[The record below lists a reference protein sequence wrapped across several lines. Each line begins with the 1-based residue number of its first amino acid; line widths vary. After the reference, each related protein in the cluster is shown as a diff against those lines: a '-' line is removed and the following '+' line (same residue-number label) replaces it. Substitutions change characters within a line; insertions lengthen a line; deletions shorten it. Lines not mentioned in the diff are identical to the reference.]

1 MDSEVTINSIVFKFI
16 FISPVFVITQ
26 NTLIKQVCD
35 YFDDEY
41 GDQPDLTLGSLHETD
56 SNYTGTPATDMV
68 PTFPDSSSPERS
80 DDATLNDSSNVLNDN
95 FDAYSESANRVVSLE
110 DTSEQSD
117 HSEYN
122 MCKNYKNS
130 ESNHQRRQHSGDN
143 DYESD
148 KNDLMIECK
157 VDPAIR

>member
-1 MDSEVTINSIVFKFI
+1 MLFFSNFI
-16 FISPVFVITQ
+16 ACIFITQ

-80 DDATLNDSSNVLNDN
+80 EDATLNDSSTVLNDN
-95 FDAYSESANRVVSLE
+95 FDAYSESENRGVSRE

-117 HSEYN
+117 YSEDN
-122 MCKNYKNS
+122 KCKKDKTS
-130 ESNHQRRQHSGDN
+130 KRHQQRLEHLDAN
-143 DYESD
+143 EYESD
-148 KNDLMIECK
+148 KNQILVEYEADT
-157 VDPAIR
+157 AIR

>member
-1 MDSEVTINSIVFKFI
+1 MLSCSNLFLLLVFA
-16 FISPVFVITQ
+16 ITQ
-26 NTLIKQVCD
+26 NTLIEQVCD

-56 SNYTGTPATDMV
+56 SNYTGTPGTDMV

-80 DDATLNDSSNVLNDN
+80 EDATLNDSSTVLNDN
-95 FDAYSESANRVVSLE
+95 FDAYSESENRGVSRE

-117 HSEYN
+117 YSKHT
-122 MCKNYKNS
+122 MCQKYKNS
-130 ESNHQRRQHSGDN
+130 ESSHQRQQHLGDN

-157 VDPAIR
+157 VDAPIR

>member
-1 MDSEVTINSIVFKFI
+1 MLSYSNLSFLLLVFD
-16 FISPVFVITQ
+16 ITQ

-80 DDATLNDSSNVLNDN
+80 EDATLNDSSTVLNDS
-95 FDAYSESANRVVSLE
+95 FDAYNESENRGVSRE

-117 HSEYN
+117 NSEHN
-122 MCKNYKNS
+122 RCKKYKNS
-130 ESNHQRRQHSGDN
+130 ERNHQQHLGDN

-157 VDPAIR
+157 VDASIR

>member
-1 MDSEVTINSIVFKFI
+1 M
-16 FISPVFVITQ
+16 
-26 NTLIKQVCD
+26 CD

-80 DDATLNDSSNVLNDN
+80 EDATLNDSSTVLNDN
-95 FDAYSESANRVVSLE
+95 FDAYSESENRGVSRE
-110 DTSEQSD
+110 DTSQQSD
-117 HSEYN
+117 HSERN
-122 MCKNYKNS
+122 KSKKYKNS
-130 ESNHQRRQHSGDN
+130 ESEYQCLQHLANN

-148 KNDLMIECK
+148 KKDLIIECK
-157 VDPAIR
+157 VDAPIR

>member
-1 MDSEVTINSIVFKFI
+1 M
-16 FISPVFVITQ
+16 
-26 NTLIKQVCD
+26 CD

-95 FDAYSESANRVVSLE
+95 FDAYSESANWVVSRE

-130 ESNHQRRQHSGDN
+130 VYQVLCLACPEPSSRLYLILDR
-143 DYESD
+143 YP
-148 KNDLMIECK
+148 
-157 VDPAIR
+157 V